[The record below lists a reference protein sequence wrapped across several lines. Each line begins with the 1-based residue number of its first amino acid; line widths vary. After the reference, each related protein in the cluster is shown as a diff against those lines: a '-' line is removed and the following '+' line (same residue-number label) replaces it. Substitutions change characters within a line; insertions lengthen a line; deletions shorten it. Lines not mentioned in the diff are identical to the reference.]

1 MHRGARPRGAFP
13 RLWWQRLQCSLLALL
28 EGQEWLLAG
37 SSVLAHPRRLQAP
50 HAGVGAHGDQT
61 VPTAPGEEARP
72 GVRHAALHLG
82 LVLGMLHA
90 GGIDQEAVVAGEL
103 AIGAIDARVIAIRL
117 EDAGRQIVGHHPPRS
132 APKELQGR
140 QMPL

>member
-1 MHRGARPRGAFP
+1 MTGAYVAVTVHRGARPRGAFP

-90 GGIDQEAVVAGEL
+90 GRIDQEAVVAGCAAQSPACAPAPHL
-103 AIGAIDARVIAIRL
+103 
-117 EDAGRQIVGHHPPRS
+117 PP
-132 APKELQGR
+132 PTT
-140 QMPL
+140 